1 MEPGEF
7 AVRGSIFDVMPA
19 GENEG
24 FRLDWF
30 GDDVESIKRFDPM
43 TQITTAPAGRFT
55 LTPTSEVLLSD
66 ATISNFRTRYR
77 ELFGAVK
84 KDDTLYE
91 AISQNTAHSG
101 MEHFLPLFYERTDT
115 IFDYTEGAQIMLDA
129 DLELL
134 GATPPGQVR
143 ALVDAARGR
152 GLVPE
157 GTPGMTGL
165 IADNEREWAGLI
177 ADLDIEARD
186 SNALIGAA
194 RRALTVS
201 IAQSGG
207 TIDFMDM
214 LYMPILTD
222 GTTFPRT
229 DLAMVDELQDL
240 DPLQRRMVEMV
251 GAESGGFIGVGDPR
265 QAIFSWRGT
274 GLDAMER
281 VARTMECAA
290 LPLSVCY
297 RCPTSHLDL
306 AREYVPQIEAAPG
319 AIAGLVE
326 EHAVIDPARFAA
338 GDVIICRMKAPCVDL
353 AIRLIQAGIP
363 TRVLGRDIAASIEE
377 LVRSSGA
384 ESVTALVQAAQRRC
398 DRAQARAAKLDDDR
412 ALAEAADRQR
422 IIEAIA
428 ETCDDNSI
436 ATFVRRLRFLFAEED
451 GAAKVTLCTIH
462 KFKGMQARRVWWLD
476 ENLCDENRVKS
487 PMAAQETRNLRYV
500 ALTRST
506 DELHFIYS
514 RDNRDR

>member
-1 MEPGEF
+1 MIITPSRFQSAIFDHSRAIVEDGAPNLAVEAVAGSGKSSTLIEICNRLPRG
-7 AVRGSIFDVMPA
+7 VRGTVVSFGADVAEHMRKQLPPGRGHQALTAHALCRRAWLRRLGA
-19 GENEG
+19 GDITVDKDKIRG
-24 FRLDWF
+24 MLQTAVQAGRLD
-30 GDDVESIKRFDPM
+30 VR
-43 TQITTAPAGRFT
+43 
-55 LTPTSEVLLSD
+55 
-66 ATISNFRTRYR
+66 
-77 ELFGAVK
+77 
-84 KDDTLYE
+84 
-91 AISQNTAHSG
+91 
-101 MEHFLPLFYERTDT
+101 
-115 IFDYTEGAQIMLDA
+115 
-129 DLELL
+129 
-134 GATPPGQVR
+134 ATPPGQVR

-186 SNALIGAA
+186 PNALIGAA

-201 IAQSGG
+201 IAQSGR

-428 ETCDDNSI
+428 ETCDDDSI
-436 ATFVRRLRFLFAEED
+436 ATFVRRLRFLFAEEN

>member
-1 MEPGEF
+1 M
-7 AVRGSIFDVMPA
+7 
-19 GENEG
+19 
-24 FRLDWF
+24 
-30 GDDVESIKRFDPM
+30 
-43 TQITTAPAGRFT
+43 
-55 LTPTSEVLLSD
+55 
-66 ATISNFRTRYR
+66 
-77 ELFGAVK
+77 
-84 KDDTLYE
+84 
-91 AISQNTAHSG
+91 
-101 MEHFLPLFYERTDT
+101 
-115 IFDYTEGAQIMLDA
+115 
-129 DLELL
+129 
-134 GATPPGQVR
+134 
-143 ALVDAARGR
+143 
-152 GLVPE
+152 
-157 GTPGMTGL
+157 
-165 IADNEREWAGLI
+165 

-186 SNALIGAA
+186 PNALIGAA

-384 ESVTALVQAAQRRC
+384 ETVTALVQAARKRC
-398 DRAQARAAKLDDDR
+398 ARAEARATTLGDDR

-422 IIEAIA
+422 IVEAIA
-428 ETCDDNSI
+428 DTLNNTNEHFSTQLVSVGSVLMDEWAISG
-436 ATFVRRLRFLFAEED
+436 
-451 GAAKVTLCTIH
+451 GARYRPDEVTLSWTSAP
-462 KFKGMQARRVWWLD
+462 GVTYYPAPTD
-476 ENLCDENRVKS
+476 G
-487 PMAAQETRNLRYV
+487 RNWMGSQGFFASNSNNYV
-500 ALTRST
+500 FLSTPSGTSGNFWVYSFTRST
-506 DELHFIYS
+506 QESQVLTSSPGKITAGGDMAISANTLNNDNSHILASGNLAGSFGTVTRES
-514 RDNRDR
+514 RLARVGLRIGCSGSGTVTAPVKGIGAQPRAAGFTGGQPFSESSEAFLMT